1 MQLLSGNLG
10 PLLPE
15 HVSEIFA
22 GIALFLLIFMVIKT
36 KVYPS
41 FEQTYA
47 KRAAAIEGGMEKAE
61 VAQREAEETKLAY
74 QQKLSSA
81 REEASRIRE
90 EAKAQA
96 ATQAADIRAQA
107 SSDAERMAAQAKAAI
122 EADRAM
128 AKTQLKAEIGSMA
141 TGLAGKIVGES
152 LSDDARAQRT
162 VDRFL
167 EELEQA

>member
-1 MQLLSGNLG
+1 
-10 PLLPE
+10 E
-15 HVSEIFA
+15 A
-22 GIALFLLIFMVIKT
+22 
-36 KVYPS
+36 
-41 FEQTYA
+41 
-47 KRAAAIEGGMEKAE
+47 
-61 VAQREAEETKLAY
+61 AQREAEETKLAY

-90 EAKAQA
+90 DAKAQA
-96 ATQAADIRAQA
+96 AAQAADIRAQA
-107 SSDAERMAAQAKAAI
+107 SSDADRMVTQAKAAI